1 MIAFLLL
8 MACSGDAEKV
18 EVTEE
23 KAQTEKTVKTDEQ
36 TESKGPSVKTE
47 TPVKQKTVE
56 TVDLEIEVKAPFEE
70 TTTDSE

>member
-1 MIAFLLL
+1 MISFLLL
-8 MACSGDAEKV
+8 MACSDDAKKV

-23 KAQTEKTVKTDEQ
+23 QAQTEKTAQPEEP
-36 TESKGPSVKTE
+36 TEGKAPSVKTE

-56 TVDLEIEVKAPFEE
+56 TVDLEIEVEAPFEE